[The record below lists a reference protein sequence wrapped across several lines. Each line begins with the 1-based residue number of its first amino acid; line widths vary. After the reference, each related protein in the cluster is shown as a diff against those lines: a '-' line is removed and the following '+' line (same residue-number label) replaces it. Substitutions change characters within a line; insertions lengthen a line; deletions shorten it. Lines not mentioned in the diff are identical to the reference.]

1 MPVVNP
7 LIASAF
13 AKLAASVTLIVEVS
27 REILALFSTAVTLET
42 VSVIEVR
49 VTVPLVL
56 L

>member
-1 MPVVNP
+1 MVNP

-13 AKLAASVTLIVEVS
+13 AKLAASVTVIAEVAK
-27 REILALFSTAVTLET
+27 EILALVLTAVTLET
-42 VSVIEVR
+42 VSVIDVR

>member
-1 MPVVNP
+1 MVKL
-7 LIASAF
+7 LIAF
-13 AKLAASVTLIVEVS
+13 ALTRVAASVTVIVEVAS
-27 REILALFSTAVTLET
+27 EMLALFSTAVTLAT